1 MNIQVA
7 VLCDSATEYQNRLC
21 ILGIFD
27 TIRTH
32 QLPATKPQCSI
43 ALQILWTKIE
53 EGSHTIKTRF
63 MDDDGNTTLKPVNSS
78 VEVLIPPK
86 SSFVSTNHILNIQQL
101 KFTRTGNYL
110 IVIDIDG
117 KMATEIQLQVLL
129 KEQKTS

>member
-32 QLPATKPQCSI
+32 QLPVTKSQCSI

-53 EGSHTIKTRF
+53 EGPHTIKTRF
-63 MDDDGNTTLKPVNSS
+63 MDDDGNTTLKPVNAS

-86 SSFVSTNHILNIQQL
+86 SSFVTTNHILNIQQL
-101 KFTRTGNYL
+101 KFMKTGNYL
-110 IVIDIDG
+110 IVIDIDEE
-117 KMATEIQLQVLL
+117 MVTEIQLQVLL
-129 KEQKTS
+129 IEQKT

>member
-7 VLCDSATEYQNRLC
+7 VLCDSAVEYQNRLC
-21 ILGIFD
+21 VLGTFD

-53 EGSHTIKTRF
+53 EGTHTIKTRF
-63 MDDDGNTTLKPVNSS
+63 MDEDGNPTLKAVNSTVKIS
-78 VEVLIPPK
+78 IHST
-86 SSFVSTNHILNIQQL
+86 SSFVTTNHILNIQHL
-101 KFTRTGNYL
+101 KFVKTGNYL

-117 KMATEIQLQVLL
+117 NMQAEIQLQVLQIEG
-129 KEQKTS
+129 KN

>member
-21 ILGIFD
+21 IFD

-32 QLPATKPQCSI
+32 KLPATKPQCSI

-63 MDDDGNTTLKPVNSS
+63 MDDDGNPTLKPVNSS
-78 VEVLIPPK
+78 VEVIIPPI
-86 SSFVSTNHILNIQQL
+86 SSFVTTNHILNIQQL
-101 KFTRTGNYL
+101 KFTKTGNYL

-117 KMATEIQLQVLL
+117 KMATEIQLQVLQI
-129 KEQKTS
+129 EQKT

>member
-32 QLPATKPQCSI
+32 KLPATKPQCSI

-63 MDDDGNTTLKPVNSS
+63 MDDDGNPTLKPVNSS
-78 VEVLIPPK
+78 VEVIIPPI
-86 SSFVSTNHILNIQQL
+86 SSFVTTNHILNIQQL
-101 KFTRTGNYL
+101 KFTKTGNYL

-129 KEQKTS
+129 IEQKT

>member
-32 QLPATKPQCSI
+32 KLPATKPQCSI

-63 MDDDGNTTLKPVNSS
+63 MDDDGNPTLKPVNSS
-78 VEVLIPPK
+78 VEVIIPPK
-86 SSFVSTNHILNIQQL
+86 SSFITTNHILNIQQL
-101 KFTRTGNYL
+101 KFTRSGNYL

-129 KEQKTS
+129 IEQKT

>member
-7 VLCDSATEYQNRLC
+7 VLCDSATEYQHRLC

-27 TIRTH
+27 RIRTH
-32 QLPATKPQCSI
+32 QLPATKPQCSM
-43 ALQILWTKIE
+43 ALQILWIKIE

-63 MDDDGNTTLKPVNSS
+63 MDDDGNPALKPVNSS
-78 VEVLIPPK
+78 VEVIIPPK
-86 SSFVSTNHILNIQQL
+86 SSFVTTNHILNIQQL
-101 KFTRTGNYL
+101 KFTKTGNYL

-129 KEQKTS
+129 IEQKT

>member
-7 VLCDSATEYQNRLC
+7 VLCDSATEYQHRLC

-43 ALQILWTKIE
+43 ALQILWIKIE

-63 MDDDGNTTLKPVNSS
+63 MDDDGNPALKPVNSS
-78 VEVLIPPK
+78 VEVIIPPK
-86 SSFVSTNHILNIQQL
+86 SSFVTTNHILNIQQL
-101 KFTRTGNYL
+101 KFTKTGNYL

-117 KMATEIQLQVLL
+117 KTATEIQLQVLL
-129 KEQKTS
+129 IEQKT

>member
-7 VLCDSATEYQNRLC
+7 VLCDSATEYQHRLC

-43 ALQILWTKIE
+43 ALQILWIKIE

-63 MDDDGNTTLKPVNSS
+63 MDDDGNPALKPVNSS
-78 VEVLIPPK
+78 VEVIIPPK
-86 SSFVSTNHILNIQQL
+86 SSFVTTNHILNIQQL
-101 KFTRTGNYL
+101 KFTKTGNYL

-117 KMATEIQLQVLL
+117 KTATEIQLQVLPI
-129 KEQKTS
+129 EQKT

>member
-7 VLCDSATEYQNRLC
+7 ILCDSATEYQNRLC

-63 MDDDGNTTLKPVNSS
+63 MDDDGNPTLKPVNSS
-78 VEVLIPPK
+78 VEVIIPPK
-86 SSFVSTNHILNIQQL
+86 PSFVTTNHILNIQQL
-101 KFTRTGNYL
+101 KFTRIGNYL

-129 KEQKTS
+129 IEQKT

>member
-7 VLCDSATEYQNRLC
+7 ILCDSATEYQNRLC

-32 QLPATKPQCSI
+32 KLPATKPQCSI
-43 ALQILWTKIE
+43 AFQILWTKIE
-53 EGSHTIKTRF
+53 EGSHTIKTKF
-63 MDDDGNTTLKPVNSS
+63 MDDDGNPTLKPVNSS
-78 VEVLIPPK
+78 VEVIIPPK
-86 SSFVSTNHILNIQQL
+86 SSFVTTNHILNIQQL
-101 KFTRTGNYL
+101 KFTRIGNYL

-129 KEQKTS
+129 IEQKT

>member
-7 VLCDSATEYQNRLC
+7 VLCDSATEYQHRLC

-43 ALQILWTKIE
+43 ALQILWIKIE

-63 MDDDGNTTLKPVNSS
+63 MDDDGNPTLKPVNSS
-78 VEVLIPPK
+78 VEVIIPPI
-86 SSFVSTNHILNIQQL
+86 SSFVTTNHILNIQQL
-101 KFTRTGNYL
+101 KFTKTGNYL

-129 KEQKTS
+129 IEQKT